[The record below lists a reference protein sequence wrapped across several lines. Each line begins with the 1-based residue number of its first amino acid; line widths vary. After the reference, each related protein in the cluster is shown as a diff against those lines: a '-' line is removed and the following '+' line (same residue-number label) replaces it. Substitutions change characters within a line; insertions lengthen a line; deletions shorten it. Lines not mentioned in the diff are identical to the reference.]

1 MNFKDVAHKTVAE
14 LFDMLKAKEAAI
26 KEMDE
31 VIKMQDADLRKYEK
45 QLEGHQFTIQ
55 ATARKLTEAEEQI
68 ESLKEQLNNMEACY
82 IEKKKQVEDAL
93 SKSTNFK
100 TQASEMFT
108 GETKFC
114 GGFILSCMEA
124 IETSLRGAND

>member
-45 QLEGHQFTIQ
+45 Q
-55 ATARKLTEAEEQI
+55 I

-82 IEKKKQVEDAL
+82 IGKKERDELHAVLKCV
-93 SKSTNFK
+93 
-100 TQASEMFT
+100 SEHFVMNDLD
-108 GETKFC
+108 G
-114 GGFILSCMEA
+114 CMPRVFEMIQEA
-124 IETSLRGAND
+124 LRGES